1 MLRFGRSYKEERI
14 IYLALERISLLSKI
28 LEKLNFL
35 IWHHVAVH
43 LGHPSVSWL
52 SVFFRSTKIPLMF
65 GCMLVSCQTW
75 AELVHASFPPPP
87 PQSVP
92 TSSEKKN
99 DHGGCWRWGWGRGAV
114 GHRHP
119 GTRSVLLRLT
129 QCSPTSGQPTLHIAN
144 RPQGGIACRL
154 PKWYR
159 ATQVSHSVVAMAAA
173 CHGVS
178 TAAPAA
184 MWLFILLG
192 TARHHQGHW
201 RGCQSIHPMMSGA
214 WEEASK

>member
-87 PQSVP
+87 PNQFQLLQKKRRIMVDAGDEDGAEGPSGTGTQEPVVSSCGWLSARPRPASPRCTSRTGHKAALPAGSRNGIVP
-92 TSSEKKN
+92 
-99 DHGGCWRWGWGRGAV
+99 
-114 GHRHP
+114 P
-119 GTRSVLLRLT
+119 RSVTQLLPWPPLVMV
-129 QCSPTSGQPTLHIAN
+129 SPQQLLLLCG
-144 RPQGGIACRL
+144 
-154 PKWYR
+154 Y
-159 ATQVSHSVVAMAAA
+159 
-173 CHGVS
+173 
-178 TAAPAA
+178 
-184 MWLFILLG
+184 LF
-192 TARHHQGHW
+192 
-201 RGCQSIHPMMSGA
+201 C
-214 WEEASK
+214 